1 MLGELDEPGGPGE
14 AGRDARAVNTASGP
28 EVPSPDDVFTGA
40 DGAGGAGVPDVPEG
54 PAGQAI
60 SAASAPEE
68 SADRPAGYRDVFG
81 VREFRAVFAAD
92 LLSLIGDQV
101 AAVAVAVMLYQDS
114 GSPLLA
120 AAGYATAYVPWLLGG
135 PLLAAWAERF
145 PGRSVM
151 VACDLARALLIA
163 VAALAGFAPLVV
175 AALVFLSAMLAPP
188 FDAARS
194 ALLAQILTGNRY
206 PVGMSLR
213 QAVHQIAQLCGFA
226 AGGALVLAISA
237 PGVLALNCLTFL
249 ASALL
254 LRAGLVHRAAPNAK
268 GEKLE
273 DAEREDD
280 GQVAFGSGEGNDEGR
295 VVAAEGGQPGTVGGT
310 EKADQSP
317 YRPRRAPVVPV
328 VPGQRLGG
336 KGDQHHQFDEAAA
349 GTWAEPHTARGNAAV
364 PAEDG
369 LHRQAVTRRVPGP
382 RGQGEEDRRWRP
394 ADQHPVA
401 PHEAGQHEAGQ
412 HPADLHHVGGQDL
425 ADQHPIEQPPTG
437 PHRIDEYTADQHVTD
452 QQPAGQR
459 PDGLAN
465 PAHLAED
472 YTSDQQPVR
481 PLADELLSGLGTSG
495 QSPTG
500 RRAAEKRS
508 TDQRPKNRRSDGR
521 QTGRRQGKRRS
532 RRQPELESNEQFQP
546 TGGTTSTRRRVAV
559 RAARFSPSQLRH
571 RGRRAAVARQRRRAQ
586 TSSGTSIWSDM
597 IAGAQVVRGDQ
608 QIWFPLL
615 LGIVG
620 AAYAIVP
627 EAIAVA
633 YAAEL
638 GHSSSAVGLIM
649 AAAAAGSVIGGLAIG
664 RFAAPSTAARLMYP
678 LALVGTLPLLIVAL
692 RPGLTISLALFVLC
706 GLGQAFQV
714 VANTQFAS
722 HVPAEVRTR
731 AFGIAIAG
739 LYGGQSLAILVAGAA
754 AQWLAP
760 STVIAGS
767 GLVGA
772 LGILLLPGL
781 QHAGSG
787 LRGRHCHR

>member
-1 MLGELDEPGGPGE
+1 MSTQQADPSIALGGRPQDRTVRGDHDGNHDRRPLKGARRSDAIDGP
-14 AGRDARAVNTASGP
+14 DTV
-28 EVPSPDDVFTGA
+28 
-40 DGAGGAGVPDVPEG
+40 EG

-60 SAASAPEE
+60 SSAEVAAE

-145 PGRSVM
+145 SGRSVM

-163 VAALAGFAPLVV
+163 VAALSGIAPLAV
-175 AALVFLSAMLAPP
+175 AALVFLSAMFAPP

-226 AGGALVLAISA
+226 VGGALVLALSA
-237 PGVLALNCLTFL
+237 PGVLALNSLTFL
-249 ASALL
+249 ASAAL
-254 LRAGLVHRAAPNAK
+254 LRSGLMRRPAPK
-268 GEKLE
+268 
-273 DAEREDD
+273 
-280 GQVAFGSGEGNDEGR
+280 
-295 VVAAEGGQPGTVGGT
+295 AAE
-310 EKADQSP
+310 EKEEEASP
-317 YRPRRAPVVPV
+317 DRPRRA
-328 VPGQRLGG
+328 
-336 KGDQHHQFDEAAA
+336 
-349 GTWAEPHTARGNAAV
+349 V
-364 PAEDG
+364 PAQRPERG
-369 LHRQAVTRRVPGP
+369 ATSRVPGP
-382 RGQGEEDRRWRP
+382 RSRP
-394 ADQHPVA
+394 
-401 PHEAGQHEAGQ
+401 EAGDRNNQRDSNGEPDTDG
-412 HPADLHHVGGQDL
+412 HHDTDGWLEPGARSEPGGRPGSGGQND
-425 ADQHPIEQPPTG
+425 ARDYGGST
-437 PHRIDEYTADQHVTD
+437 
-452 QQPAGQR
+452 R
-459 PDGLAN
+459 PRA
-465 PAHLAED
+465 
-472 YTSDQQPVR
+472 
-481 PLADELLSGLGTSG
+481 
-495 QSPTG
+495 
-500 RRAAEKRS
+500 RRAA
-508 TDQRPKNRRSDGR
+508 
-521 QTGRRQGKRRS
+521 GKKAS
-532 RRQPELESNEQFQP
+532 S
-546 TGGTTSTRRRVAV
+546 
-559 RAARFSPSQLRH
+559 
-571 RGRRAAVARQRRRAQ
+571 Q
-586 TSSGTSIWSDM
+586 TSSSTSIWNDM
-597 IAGAQVVRGDQ
+597 LAGARIVRGDA
-608 QIWFPLL
+608 QIWFPLM

-627 EAIAVA
+627 EAIATA

-638 GHSSSAVGLIM
+638 GHGSSAVGLIM

-664 RFAAPSTAARLMYP
+664 RFAAPSTASRMMYP
-678 LALVGTLPLLIVAL
+678 LALLGTLPLLVIAL
-692 RPGLTISLALFVLC
+692 RPGLTVSLALFLLC

-767 GLVGA
+767 GVIGAVGV
-772 LGILLLPGL
+772 LLLPRLRPIALG
-781 QHAGSG
+781 A
-787 LRGRHCHR
+787 RGRHAQG